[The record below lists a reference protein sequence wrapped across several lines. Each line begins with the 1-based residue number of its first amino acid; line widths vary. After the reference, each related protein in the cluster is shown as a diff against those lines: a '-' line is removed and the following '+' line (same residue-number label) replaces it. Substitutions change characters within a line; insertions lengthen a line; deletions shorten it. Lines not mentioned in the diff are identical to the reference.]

1 MLHTAT
7 TSKRIDSISP
17 GRFFNRATFGR
28 YSSVFMYSLQGTEA
42 NTYFVKLLFFFS
54 GKGPVVAL
62 ISLLPRALR
71 LHPEVLLFF
80 LCSTQQFSSLRTF
93 PK

>member
-1 MLHTAT
+1 MLYTAT

-17 GRFFNRATFGR
+17 GRLFNRATFGR

-42 NTYFVKLLFFFS
+42 NTYFVKLLFFS
-54 GKGPVVAL
+54 GKGPVIAL

-71 LHPEVLLFF
+71 LHPEVLLCF
-80 LCSTQQFSSLRTF
+80 LCSTQRFSSLRTF

>member
-42 NTYFVKLLFFFS
+42 NTYFVKLLFFFR
-54 GKGPVVAL
+54 K
-62 ISLLPRALR
+62 RACDRFNLTS
-71 LHPEVLLFF
+71 PT
-80 LCSTQQFSSLRTF
+80 SAPTAS
-93 PK
+93 